1 MSNENIYSDCHREIQ
16 ERYGQRALA
25 ERTAQAIVHPAF
37 TEQDIAFIGECDFF
51 FLSSVDPDG
60 YPTVSYKGGAPGFV
74 KVESGELV
82 LPCYDGNGMFLSM
95 GNISADPKVGLL
107 FMDFE
112 RPRRLRVQ
120 GLARLDESS
129 AREAFPG
136 AVFLVR
142 VAPLQI
148 FVNCPRYVHKYARV
162 ETSKYVPQ
170 EDGSA
175 PLAQWK
181 RLQIVHDT
189 LSPADQ
195 AAAEREGFISFEEY
209 EAKVQAGDG

>member
-1 MSNENIYSDCHREIQ
+1 MSDEEIYSDCHREIQ

-25 ERTAQAIVHPAF
+25 ERTVEAIVHPDF
-37 TEQDIAFIGECDFF
+37 TEQDIAFISERDFF
-51 FLSSVDPDG
+51 FLSSVDPNG
-60 YPTVSYKGGAPGFV
+60 HPTASYKGGAPGFV
-74 KVESGELV
+74 RVEDNELV
-82 LPCYDGNGMFLSM
+82 FPCYDGNGMFLSM
-95 GNISADPKVGLL
+95 GNVAADPKVGLL

-129 AREAFPG
+129 ARDGYPG
-136 AVFLVR
+136 AMFLVR
-142 VAPLQI
+142 VAPVQI

-170 EDGSA
+170 DDGTA

-181 RLQIVHDT
+181 RLPVVRDV
-189 LSPADQ
+189 LSPSDQ
-195 AAAEREGFISFEEY
+195 AAADRKGPLTIEDY
-209 EAKVQAGDG
+209 NAKVDSGDG